1 MRCHHEQCDLPYPLI
16 DLKISQLDNQLCEI
30 DFIHAV
36 VDNDQGQNTVT
47 EPKNI
52 EDPLLQQTLWQILEY
67 LKTPQFMFDLPLN
80 PHGTGFQQSVWHYLR
95 SIPAGEVRTYGEVAA
110 ELGSSARAVGNACR
124 RNPLPLVIPC
134 HRVVSA
140 SGIGGFAGH
149 IAGTQID
156 TKRQLLAHEGV
167 EI

>member
-1 MRCHHEQCDLPYPLI
+1 MNSVICHTPLI

-30 DFIHAV
+30 DFIHAG
-36 VDNDQGQNTVT
+36 NHGDQAQSPVT
-47 EPKNI
+47 EPQNI
-52 EDPLLQQTLWQILEY
+52 EDPLLQQTLQQILAY
-67 LKTPQFMFDLPLN
+67 LKAPQFVFDLPLN
-80 PHGTGFQQSVWHYLR
+80 PHGTRFQQSVWRYLR

-110 ELGSSARAVGNACR
+110 ELGSSPRAVGNACR
-124 RNPLPLVIPC
+124 CNPLPLVIPC

-140 SGIGGFAGH
+140 AGIGGFSGH
-149 IAGTQID
+149 TTGTQID

>member
-1 MRCHHEQCDLPYPLI
+1 MNSVICYTPLI
-16 DLKISQLDNQLCEI
+16 DLKISQQHNQLCEI
-30 DFIHAV
+30 DFIHKTELDADHQQPSI
-36 VDNDQGQNTVT
+36 VDPQG
-47 EPKNI
+47 I
-52 EDPLLQQTLWQILEY
+52 EDPLLQQALQQILAY
-67 LKTPQFMFDLPLN
+67 LQAPQFVFDLPLN
-80 PHGTGFQQSVWHYLR
+80 PRGTSFQQSVWRYLR

-110 ELGSSARAVGNACR
+110 ALNSSPRAVGNACR

-140 SGIGGFAGH
+140 AGIGGFSGH
-149 IAGTQID
+149 TAGTQID

>member
-1 MRCHHEQCDLPYPLI
+1 MNSVICHTPLI

-30 DFIHAV
+30 DFIHAGHHG
-36 VDNDQGQNTVT
+36 DQGQRPVIK
-47 EPKNI
+47 PQNI
-52 EDPLLQQTLWQILEY
+52 KDPLLQQALQQILTY
-67 LKTPQFMFDLPLN
+67 FKTPQFMFDLPLN
-80 PHGTGFQQSVWHYLR
+80 PHGTGFQQSVWRYLR

-124 RNPLPLVIPC
+124 HNPLPLIIPC

>member
-1 MRCHHEQCDLPYPLI
+1 MNSVICHTPLI
-16 DLKISQLDNQLCEI
+16 DLKISQLGNQLCEI
-30 DFIHAV
+30 DLIHAA
-36 VDNDQGQNTVT
+36 VDDDQCQSPVT
-47 EPKNI
+47 EPQSIK
-52 EDPLLQQTLWQILEY
+52 DPLLQQTLQQILLY
-67 LKTPQFMFDLPLN
+67 FKTPKFMFDLPLN
-80 PHGTGFQQSVWHYLR
+80 PHGTEFQQLVWRYLR

-140 SGIGGFAGH
+140 SGIGGFAGRTG
-149 IAGTQID
+149 GTQID
-156 TKRQLLAHEGV
+156 TKKQLLAHEGV